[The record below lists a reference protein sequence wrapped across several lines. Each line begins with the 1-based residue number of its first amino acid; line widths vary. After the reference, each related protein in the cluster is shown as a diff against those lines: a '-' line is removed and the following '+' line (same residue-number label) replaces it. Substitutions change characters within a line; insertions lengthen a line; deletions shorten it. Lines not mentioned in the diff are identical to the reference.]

1 MWLVCVAILLLAW
14 WRKGRLDEKIAAAKA
29 AVEERKRKRKPR
41 PVAASATLGAVYA
54 GFSAWTFV
62 AWYRKHAPLSE
73 YKWGGD
79 GWMGVGTYAGGADKC
94 GHAWATMTLARLG
107 TFILAEWGG
116 FSRRKVSIIS
126 ALLSEMLFT
135 GVEVK
140 DGVYYEFSFSDLTG
154 DSIGMVMALL
164 LDNFPKLRE
173 AFAYRVEY
181 RPSEMYKRIVFDQ
194 SQVAGFSRWNIAE
207 DYSGQTYLAA
217 FHPSAIKA
225 LRDAL
230 GPLSR
235 FFDVALGFGSHNY
248 KPSPDKDLAGERPHQ
263 DLSLRLSVNLKGI
276 ADEVLENRRSAV
288 ARGGR
293 LILDGLFEVFN
304 LPYGSVALATTSREK
319 PPPQWKNGVAVP
331 VESSNSRRSR
341 GRVRARPAPR
351 SR

>member
-1 MWLVCVAILLLAW
+1 MWFVCVAILLLAW
-14 WRKGRLDEKIAAAKA
+14 WRKARLDEKADAEAAAKQP
-29 AVEERKRKRKPR
+29 KRKQR
-41 PVAASATLGAVYA
+41 PVASSATLGAVYA

-62 AWYRKHAPLSE
+62 AWYRKHAPLSQ

-94 GHAWATMTLARLG
+94 GHAWATLTLARLG
-107 TFILAEWGG
+107 TFILADWGG
-116 FSRRKVSIIS
+116 FSRRKVSVIS

-154 DSIGMVMALL
+154 DSIGMALALL
-164 LDNFPKLRE
+164 LDNFPQLAKD
-173 AFAYRVEY
+173 FAYRVEY
-181 RPSEMYKRIVFDQ
+181 RPSEMYKRIVFGQ
-194 SQVAGFSRWNIAE
+194 STVAGFSRWNIAE

-217 FHPSAIKA
+217 MHLSAIRA
-225 LRDAL
+225 LRDKL

-235 FFDVALGFGSHNY
+235 FVDLAIGFGSHNY

-263 DLSLRLSVNLKGI
+263 DLTLRLAFNMQGVTDYL
-276 ADEVLENRRSAV
+276 LENRRSWG
-288 ARGGR
+288 ARTGKR
-293 LILDGLFEVFN
+293 ILHGLFEVFG

-319 PPPQWKNGVAVP
+319 PPPTWKNGVAVP
-331 VESSNSRRSR
+331 VEDSSSSRRSR
-341 GRVRARPAPR
+341 GRVRARPARR